1 MNIEEQTE
9 VLKEATAQANA
20 ARDHYQMDINKE
32 ESGMC
37 NNDKDDKPKYG
48 MAGTALGIGI
58 GALAAAAGNGNGNL
72 LGGLFGGGGN
82 SIQQQLNDTKAELA
96 RVNAERYTDKA
107 IITERDHHI
116 EWAKQLA
123 ANDERLNAQ
132 DAKIEKLAEKNK
144 EDIAALRTEQ
154 GLQLQL
160 AQKDSEIR
168 TLKLENTLNTKIDAV
183 ANTANMGIQN
193 VSNALACLTNTVS
206 QLSGMTKL
214 IIPHE
219 SICPPVMSRYN
230 SWTAPTAAASAT

>member
-1 MNIEEQTE
+1 MTIEEQTQ
-9 VLKEATAQANA
+9 VLQEAIAEANA
-20 ARDHYQMDINKE
+20 ARHHYHNDIRKE
-32 ESGMC
+32 ENEMKTEDEKKSSGVA
-37 NNDKDDKPKYG
+37 KAG
-48 MAGTALGIGI
+48 LTTGIIGTALGV
-58 GALAAAAGNGNGNL
+58 LAGGGNGR
-72 LGGLFGGGGN
+72 FGGGIGN
-82 SIQQQLNDTKAELA
+82 GVSQELADTKAELA
-96 RVNAERYTDKA
+96 RVNAERYTDKS
-107 IITERDHHI
+107 IITERDRHI

-193 VSNALACLTNTVS
+193 VSNALACLSNTVN
-206 QLSGMTKL
+206 QLSSLTKL
-214 IIPHE
+214 IIPHD

-230 SWTAPTAAASAT
+230 SWVAPTAGASTGG

>member
-1 MNIEEQTE
+1 MTIEEQTQ
-9 VLKEATAQANA
+9 VLKEAIAEANA
-20 ARDHYQMDINKE
+20 ARHHYQNDIRKE
-32 ESGMC
+32 ENEMKTEDEKKSSGVA
-37 NNDKDDKPKYG
+37 KAG
-48 MAGTALGIGI
+48 LTTGIIGTALGV
-58 GALAAAAGNGNGNL
+58 LAGGGN
-72 LGGLFGGGGN
+72 GLFGGGIGN
-82 SIQQQLNDTKAELA
+82 GVSQALADTKAELA
-96 RVNAERYTDKA
+96 RVNAERYTDKS
-107 IITERDHHI
+107 IITERDRHI

-193 VSNALACLTNTVS
+193 VSNALACLTNTVN
-206 QLSGMTKL
+206 QLSSLTKL
-214 IIPHE
+214 IIPHD

-230 SWTAPTAAASAT
+230 SWVAPTAGASTGG